1 VLTDLAS
8 VATAADA
15 SSAAAV
21 AASAAS
27 AAASAASVAA
37 LAASV
42 ASVAAST
49 AACEPGSES
58 DTVVEPATPPA
69 AVLPGKLE
77 AAAVVHERT

>member
-1 VLTDLAS
+1 LFTRAVKLVICFLRFASAVLTDLAS
-8 VATAADA
+8 FATAADA

-42 ASVAAST
+42 ASLAASI
-49 AACEPGSES
+49 
-58 DTVVEPATPPA
+58 
-69 AVLPGKLE
+69 
-77 AAAVVHERT
+77 AAAPDELENERATF